1 MEAAYPV
8 QVFSMIY
15 SVRSFELL
23 KACIEDIL
31 STIKP
36 GEDDRMKRL
45 RAIQELEDSIYSVGA
60 LRGAVVKPFGS
71 FISNLYA
78 KSGDLDVSVDL
89 WSSSRPISKKKK
101 QNALRELMRAL
112 QIRGVA
118 RCMEFIPNARVPIF
132 QYLSNQFG
140 ISCDISINNYPG
152 RIKSRIFYWINTI
165 DERFGD
171 MVLLV
176 KEWAKAQDINDP
188 KNGTLNTYSLC
199 LLVIFYFQTCEPA
212 ILPPLK
218 EIYDG
223 NVAEVF
229 YDEKHVDEVCMANIE
244 RFLCQNMRQRN
255 QNSLTRLLA
264 SFFHKFLG
272 IRRFSS
278 KVISTYTGR
287 IELIQDNPSWMAK
300 SYSLFVEDPF
310 ERPDNAARAVDAEE
324 LERIELAFNHTSSRF
339 VDGALEDWDELVS
352 LLCTPAVGSILQ
364 GVRANRC
371 TNTLSSRQLYSAA
384 NQYDNQ
390 RHQQARG
397 SAGSRSRSQ
406 LQVYTTGHQTA
417 RPDHYHKQP
426 QAYNAEGMTAGQ
438 YQNVYRPEAYTA
450 GLQTAVPFQY
460 SDYTRSHA
468 AGSRTVGR
476 YQNQQRREYSPYQ
489 HSGTTRYE
497 PAGGRQFHDAPSRN
511 YGHQASS
518 SNTAWQR

>member
-1 MEAAYPV
+1 
-8 QVFSMIY
+8 MIY

-171 MVLLV
+171 MVLL
-176 KEWAKAQDINDP
+176 
-188 KNGTLNTYSLC
+188 
-199 LLVIFYFQTCEPA
+199 TCEPA

-223 NVAEVF
+223 NVAEETVF

-264 SFFHKFLG
+264 SFFHKVSEYL
-272 IRRFSS
+272 
-278 KVISTYTGR
+278 
-287 IELIQDNPSWMAK
+287 
-300 SYSLFVEDPF
+300 VEDPF
-310 ERPDNAARAVDAEE
+310 ERPDNAARALINMTINV
-324 LERIELAFNHTSSRF
+324 TSKPEVLREA
-339 VDGALEDWDELVS
+339 D
-352 LLCTPAVGSILQ
+352 Q
-364 GVRANRC
+364 
-371 TNTLSSRQLYSAA
+371 
-384 NQYDNQ
+384 
-390 RHQQARG
+390 
-397 SAGSRSRSQ
+397 
-406 LQVYTTGHQTA
+406 
-417 RPDHYHKQP
+417 DHS
-426 QAYNAEGMTAGQ
+426 
-438 YQNVYRPEAYTA
+438 
-450 GLQTAVPFQY
+450 Y

-476 YQNQQRREYSPYQ
+476 YQNQQRREYSPCQ